1 MGSLIEQEKH
11 VPCVVDCCLYFLF
24 CTQVRPGEIL
34 TDQIMIDSVIGQWKK
49 MAELKVLERGK
60 RKKKERQKTRWRTDK
75 R

>member
-1 MGSLIEQEKH
+1 
-11 VPCVVDCCLYFLF
+11 
-24 CTQVRPGEIL
+24 VRPGEIL